1 MTATEL
7 PPAASGAAPSRT
19 PVQGAGADER
29 RGSLRRVAPRAGRFL
44 GRHRKALA
52 GLGAW
57 SLLESAQTF
66 LGGYGV
72 ARALDQ
78 GFLAGDTARG
88 LLWLAVAAVGA
99 LLGGVAVRG
108 VFRHLAGLV
117 EPLRDALVR
126 RAVSR
131 SLAEALADPA
141 RADSAAVSRI
151 THQTEI
157 ARDGFAGLVLTVRS
171 FLFTSVGAAAGLLA
185 LEPVLLLLVLPP
197 LLAGLGLFLATLA
210 PMAAR
215 QRALLDAD
223 EALAAHAGRL
233 GEGLRDITAC
243 GAQDQLARESAELI
257 AAEAKAGR
265 YLARWAAVRTVAL
278 GIAGQLPVLVL
289 LVAVP
294 WLLRRGVSA
303 GALLGALTY
312 VTQALIPAVNALL
325 ASLGAAGTRLLVV
338 CDRLSRP
345 IPPGGHLDPAPEPA
359 RSDDLPH
366 PDRQAI
372 PSPGPGEP
380 SREPVPSA
388 SPRDPAPEPAR
399 SDDLRHPD
407 REPAATGAPLR
418 KPPPAAELRGV
429 SFAYGPGAR
438 PVIDGLDLVL
448 GAGEHLAVVGPS
460 GIGKSTLTALLAGVL
475 PPREGLVLLDGAPIG
490 ARRAQELA
498 AVRCLVPQQ
507 AYVFGGALRE
517 NLGAL
522 RPEGVPE
529 AELDAAVADLGAG
542 ELVDRLGGYQA
553 VVDPAALS
561 AGERQL
567 LALLRAHLSPAPL
580 LILDEATCHLDP
592 LAEARAEQ
600 ALAARPG
607 TLVVV
612 AHRISSARRAD
623 RVLVLDGTRASLGT
637 HAELLQKSAL
647 YRELVGVWDEYEDIG
662 AP

>member
-7 PPAASGAAPSRT
+7 PPAAPGAAPSRT
-19 PVQGAGADER
+19 PAQGAGADER

-78 GFLAGDTARG
+78 GFLAGDTAKG

-359 RSDDLPH
+359 RSDGLP
-366 PDRQAI
+366 R
-372 PSPGPGEP
+372 
-380 SREPVPSA
+380 
-388 SPRDPAPEPAR
+388 
-399 SDDLRHPD
+399 PD
-407 REPAATGAPLR
+407 REPAAPAAPLR

-498 AVRCLVPQQ
+498 ALRCLVPQQ
-507 AYVFGGALRE
+507 AYVFGAALRE

-529 AELDAAVADLGAG
+529 AELDAAVAELGAG
-542 ELVDRLGGYQA
+542 ELVDRLGGHQGM
-553 VVDPAALS
+553 VDPAALS

-647 YRELVGVWDEYEDIG
+647 YRELVGVWDEYEEIG